1 MIFNKLNNLELLQ
14 TNTEFLFTLAQVGR
28 VIIMF
33 AQMLIH
39 IILIKKPIAVELWY
53 KHQHSKTNDMLKE
66 TLLQVGAFFT
76 GTRHSET
83 ASNEMV

>member
-1 MIFNKLNNLELLQ
+1 
-14 TNTEFLFTLAQVGR
+14 
-28 VIIMF
+28 
-33 AQMLIH
+33 MLIH
-39 IILIKKPIAVELWY
+39 IILIKKLIAVELWY